1 MKRRR
6 SRNRC
11 RDFFRSCHTPSGC
24 TCVHSC
30 WKNVDDTFIASV
42 GSSVVDMGVVV
53 VVTVDGIVL
62 VRDCITEVAGVV
74 TVVAAT
80 VVLAFVGSVV
90 IEGTG

>member
-1 MKRRR
+1 M
-6 SRNRC
+6 
-11 RDFFRSCHTPSGC
+11 
-24 TCVHSC
+24 
-30 WKNVDDTFIASV
+30 

-80 VVLAFVGSVV
+80 VVLALVGSVV